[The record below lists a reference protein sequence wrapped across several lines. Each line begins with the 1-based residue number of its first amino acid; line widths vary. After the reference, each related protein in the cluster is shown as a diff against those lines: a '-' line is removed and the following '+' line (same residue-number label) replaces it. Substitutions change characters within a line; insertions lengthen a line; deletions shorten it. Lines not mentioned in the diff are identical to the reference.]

1 MKKASRLNVITVSL
15 LLNLLLIV
23 YIGLNQSQFFHDQK
37 KARYGEDFDMSL
49 QEFEEVGFARDFINR
64 LISFEPESYRISQ
77 TALSFLMSPDLRADH
92 LNEVS
97 RLDSKIQKNAVSQ
110 KGELIALVRSRKNP
124 RDFHAYTQVEIIER
138 INISYLSRID
148 FSIADVEKSPENPRG
163 FLVDRLSR
171 EVVTKGRLEEML
183 EFDRLRV
190 FPKRAVLLRFPC
202 TVEHVL
208 LPQGSSIKMRLTTF
222 DVSEVQ
228 IWSDRVLP
236 TESIMK
242 VSCQHQDFPI
252 KISSALDSD
261 LQGYHSAVVFRSF
274 SPKFYR
280 AEKKP
285 MQKSD
290 TGIHSKAATQVI
302 KKTLEEQLGFIIEN
316 GENDERNE
324 N

>member
-1 MKKASRLNVITVSL
+1 MKKVDRLSVTTVSL

-23 YIGLNQSQFFHDQK
+23 FIALSSSRLLYNKQ
-37 KARYGEDFDMSL
+37 KARYGEDFDVSL

-77 TALSFLMSPDLRADH
+77 TALSFLMNSDLRADH

-97 RLDSKIQKNAVSQ
+97 RLGSKIQKNAVSQ

-124 RDFHAYTQVEIIER
+124 RDFHAYTQIEITER
-138 INISYLSRID
+138 TNFSYLSRID
-148 FSIADVEKSPENPRG
+148 FSIADVEKSPENPHG

-171 EVVTKGRLEEML
+171 EVVTSGKLEEML
-183 EFDRLRV
+183 ELDRLRI
-190 FPKRAVLLRFPC
+190 FPRQAVLLRFPC

-208 LPQGSSIKMRLTTF
+208 LPQRSSVKMRLTTF

-228 IWSDRVLP
+228 IWSDEVLP
-236 TESIMK
+236 TENIMK

-280 AEKKP
+280 AEKRSRGKP
-285 MQKSD
+285 D
-290 TGIHSKAATQVI
+290 TGVNSKATTRAI

-316 GENDERNE
+316 DEN
-324 N
+324 